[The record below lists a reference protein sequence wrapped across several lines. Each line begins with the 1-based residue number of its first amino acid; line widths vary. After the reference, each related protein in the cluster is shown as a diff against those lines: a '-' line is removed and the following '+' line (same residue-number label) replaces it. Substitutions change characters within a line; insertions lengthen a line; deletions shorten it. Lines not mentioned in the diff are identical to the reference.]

1 LWARHL
7 FSQAQHEA
15 RSQLSVERLKRQ
27 LATETT
33 GLLRPE
39 DRNFLRVPG
48 QRRNVFGLPERELRQ
63 LRAGEQYFDSHFF
76 CPDGGRY
83 AWSDDGKC
91 VTCTVHGSASEPR
104 QPAAPSPASDLGRLL
119 GDLSDLKLTL
129 TFLEDGLHAVVTV
142 SRK

>member
-1 LWARHL
+1 MTRILA
-7 FSQAQHEA
+7 SADPGQA
-15 RSQLSVERLKRQ
+15 VERRHAALI
-27 LATETT
+27 A
-33 GLLRPE
+33 
-39 DRNFLRVPG
+39 
-48 QRRNVFGLPERELRQ
+48 
-63 LRAGEQYFDSHFF
+63 AGEQYFDSHFF

-83 AWSDDGKC
+83 AWSDDGQR

-104 QPAAPSPASDLGRLL
+104 QPAAPSPAGNLGRLL